1 MLNNRLAEQNTNGG
15 DVSLNVSADPAKV
28 ATTIVQG
35 TETTGTTTFTN
46 QNPTNVLRVVSDMPH
61 NREIVNSATTGVL
74 SQDIASFL
82 AKPVPVVS
90 GTLTPASLART
101 LLFKI
106 DIASTLMAQAIWT
119 DKLRGYMNYRGTAKI
134 RLQVNANP
142 FQAGR
147 LILAYIPQYTHE
159 PRTFTTHLTSLVN
172 ITQLPHVEM
181 SLQDTECEL
190 VIPYIAPTTH
200 FNVLTGFYDWGTVFC
215 YVYSPLATGT
225 GSNTCTYT
233 AWLSFDDFEVEV
245 PIVPQSRNVYPVK
258 KDIIKKYRV
267 NAIKSN
273 LDSEVNE
280 GKGPISSVLS
290 NISSIATT
298 LYSIPMLAPIAGP
311 TAWMT
316 NLASGVA
323 SSFGWSKPVVDSP
336 IQRFMTAP
344 HPYNANIN
352 EPDFSNN
359 MGLLADNRVVVMP
372 DVNLS
377 GVDEMSIN
385 FIKRQK
391 AYFTKVTWSSIM
403 LPGGLISFPCYPL
416 SFAGPVSSIPGNLPT
431 DIIARDYTPIAFLSK
446 LYQYWRGSIE
456 VTIKVVKTEYH
467 TGRLIIAFSPQ
478 STNTTITSSQT
489 NYIHREIV
497 DLRDGSEFV
506 VKIPYCYNSMYLDT
520 DQAQNDI
527 FMMLQVHILNELVA
541 PDTCS
546 QSVELLLEVRGGTD
560 MEFQVPKP
568 FNMTPTQTMVVPE
581 SGGEGQSEMVLDKCI
596 GSSTIHDP
604 AKMAAELCIGESSTS
619 LLQLMKRYVRMSTT
633 DAAYTIGTNTADI
646 YPYYF
651 SGYFVDPG
659 IPVSTAGYLT
669 GDYVG
674 TLAGCFAHSRGAVR
688 YRMPTTNAA
697 NMAMTKFKTYDPVT
711 VSPFSISAAAPIA
724 QNGQMPQATLTEIG
738 NQFNNAVAFD
748 SSSALGSAGFVPMYS
763 RTFCRLNRLFY
774 DNLPNTT
781 LASTAP
787 DIVNHVIE
795 FTSSSNF
802 TTNTAFYRAASDDF
816 HFSFWLGV
824 PTMSWISSV

>member
-1 MLNNRLAEQNTNGG
+1 MLNNRLAEQNSNRG
-15 DVSLNVSADPAKV
+15 DVSKNVSVDPAKV

-46 QNPTNVLRVVSDMPH
+46 QNPTNVLRVVSDTPH
-61 NREIVNSATTGVL
+61 SREIVNSATTGVL

-106 DIASTLMAQAIWT
+106 DIAATLMAQAIWT

-159 PRTFTTHLTSLVN
+159 PRTFTTHLTSLIN

-190 VIPYIAPTTH
+190 IVPYIAPTTH
-200 FNVLTGFYDWGTVFC
+200 FNALTGFYDWGTVFC

-245 PIVPQSRNVYPVK
+245 PIVPQSRSTYPVK

-298 LYSIPMLAPIAGP
+298 LYSIPMLSPIAGP

-323 SSFGWSKPVVDSP
+323 SSFGWSKPVVDTP

-391 AYFTKVTWSSIM
+391 AYFTKVDWSSIM
-403 LPGGLISFPCYPL
+403 LPGTLIGFPCHPL
-416 SFAGPVSSIPGNLPT
+416 SFAGPVSVIPGNLPT
-431 DIIARDYTPIAFLSK
+431 DIHARDYTPIAFLGK

-467 TGRLIIAFSPQ
+467 TGRLILAFSPQ
-478 STNTTITSSQT
+478 LVQGPITNDES

-506 VKIPYCYNSMYLDT
+506 IKIPYCYNSMYFDT
-520 DQAQNDI
+520 EQSQNDI
-527 FMMLQVHILNELVA
+527 FMMMQVNILNELVA
-541 PDTCS
+541 PDTCA
-546 QSVELLLEVRGGTD
+546 QNVELLLEVRGGTD
-560 MEFQVPKP
+560 LEFQVPRP

-604 AKMAAELCIGESSTS
+604 SKMAAELCIGESSTS

-633 DAAYTIGTNTADI
+633 DAAYTVGTNTVDI

-651 SGYFVDPG
+651 GGYFVDPG
-659 IPVSTAGYLT
+659 VPVSTAGYLT

-697 NMAMTKFKTYDPVT
+697 NMAMTKFRVYDPVT
-711 VSPFSISAAAPIA
+711 QSPFSISALTPTG
-724 QNGQMPQATLTEIG
+724 QNGQVPQASPTELG
-738 NQFNNAVAFD
+738 VQFNNPVAYD
-748 SSSALGSAGFVPMYS
+748 SSSALGSAGFAPMYS

-787 DIVNHVIE
+787 DIVNHTIE
-795 FTSSSNF
+795 FTSSGNF
-802 TTNTAFYRAASDDF
+802 TTNTSIHRAASDDF

-824 PTMSWISSV
+824 PTMSWLSSV